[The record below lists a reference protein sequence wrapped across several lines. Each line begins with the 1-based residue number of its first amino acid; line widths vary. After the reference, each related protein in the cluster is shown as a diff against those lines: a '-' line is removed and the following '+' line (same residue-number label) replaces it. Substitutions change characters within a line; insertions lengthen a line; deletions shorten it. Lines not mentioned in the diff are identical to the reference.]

1 MFMSMRAIFKS
12 NEVRKFA
19 GWLGALYI
27 RIVHAT
33 GNWQVIGGEAAL
45 EFWKKGKPFILVFW
59 HGRLLMMPYSW
70 RHGQRIHLLISQHRD
85 GQMLAHFVK
94 PYGFETITGSTSKGG
109 AAALRKLVKVLREGD
124 CVGITPDGPRGPR
137 MRVSEGI
144 ISLAR
149 LTGVPILPATYS
161 VARGKVLGSWDR
173 FLLAAPF
180 SRGVIIWGSPVYVNR
195 DSGSESLEKL
205 RQELEKQMNKITLEA
220 DESVGRQPVL
230 PAPLTS
236 DTPPV

>member
-1 MFMSMRAIFKS
+1 MFMSIKAIFKS
-12 NEVRKFA
+12 NKVRKFA
-19 GWLGALYI
+19 GWLGAQYI
-27 RIVHAT
+27 RLVHAT
-33 GNWQVIGGEAAL
+33 GTWQVIRGEAAL
-45 EFWKKGKPFILVFW
+45 DLWNKGKPFILVFW

-161 VARGKVLGSWDR
+161 VDRGKTLSSWDR

-180 SRGVIIWGSPVYVNR
+180 SRGVIIWGNPVYVNR
-195 DSGSESLEKL
+195 DSGSEALEKM
-205 RQELEKQMNKITLEA
+205 RKELEKQMNTITREA

-230 PAPLTS
+230 PEPLTS
-236 DTPPV
+236 DLPSA